1 MDSTQNSSN
10 IVPYPKFLMMS
21 STDPKLDLSKQN
33 MFIVE
38 KALVGIIG
46 QEHNCQVKAL
56 RSGHLLIEVDQKHK
70 AETLLDLKQLHTFPV
85 TVEPHNE
92 LNSCKGT
99 VYCENLRGMT
109 DIEILTELKEQNP
122 NVTEIYRIK
131 RKDGQDLVDTDKFIV
146 TFNLRTLPDEM
157 KIGYMITKVK
167 TYIPNPRRCFKCQK
181 YGHGKSKCQ
190 GQVICARCGQA
201 GHEYCDAPA
210 ECYHCKQPHDTTSKE
225 CPKYQ
230 LERKVQEQKAL
241 YNITMYDARKK
252 VYESCH
258 DLVRQL
264 PGNSNKN
271 KKTWSEVTA
280 SGSSKTSTVA
290 DDFEDRLKRIEDC
303 LENITLILASLS
315 PTLFASPGLLEK
327 FIKTNETTNQESDME
342 AQDTPNI
349 QSILNQRKPKRAISN
364 SSDENN
370 PQSEQLA
377 KKVPSSTQEDSNVCA
392 SPSLGGP
399 SATKGSE
406 TPQAPTD
413 RGVKKGA
420 EGARAP
426 SSNPGHDVKGGV
438 KTGSSAP
445 NKESKGVVSNKA
457 NNGKFNKSGQP
468 NRKLIR

>member
-1 MDSTQNSSN
+1 
-10 IVPYPKFLMMS
+10 
-21 STDPKLDLSKQN
+21 
-33 MFIVE
+33 
-38 KALVGIIG
+38 
-46 QEHNCQVKAL
+46 
-56 RSGHLLIEVDQKHK
+56 
-70 AETLLDLKQLHTFPV
+70 
-85 TVEPHNE
+85 
-92 LNSCKGT
+92 
-99 VYCENLRGMT
+99 
-109 DIEILTELKEQNP
+109 
-122 NVTEIYRIK
+122 
-131 RKDGQDLVDTDKFIV
+131 
-146 TFNLRTLPDEM
+146 
-157 KIGYMITKVK
+157 
-167 TYIPNPRRCFKCQK
+167 
-181 YGHGKSKCQ
+181 
-190 GQVICARCGQA
+190 
-201 GHEYCDAPA
+201 
-210 ECYHCKQPHDTTSKE
+210 
-225 CPKYQ
+225 
-230 LERKVQEQKAL
+230 
-241 YNITMYDARKK
+241 
-252 VYESCH
+252 
-258 DLVRQL
+258 
-264 PGNSNKN
+264 
-271 KKTWSEVTA
+271 
-280 SGSSKTSTVA
+280 
-290 DDFEDRLKRIEDC
+290 
-303 LENITLILASLS
+303 
-315 PTLFASPGLLEK
+315 
-327 FIKTNETTNQESDME
+327 ME